1 MRHINQT
8 VFLVCIASIVY
19 LGMGSNRRIVTDFIE
34 SEPEQVDQEIRMAN
48 AIDNIQDAMTWMDE
62 DIQQGRIDAELGNI
76 YLNNMN
82 EAEDLLIEYIK
93 NK

>member
-1 MRHINQT
+1 MRHIYQT
-8 VFLVCIASIVY
+8 VFLVSIASIVY
-19 LGMGSNRRIVTDFIE
+19 LGMGSNGRRVTDFIE
-34 SEPEQVDQEIRMAN
+34 SEPQQVDQEIRMAN

>member
-1 MRHINQT
+1 MRHIYQT
-8 VFLVCIASIVY
+8 IFLVSIASIVY
-19 LGMGSNRRIVTDFIE
+19 LGMGSNTRRVIDFIE
-34 SEPEQVDQEIRMAN
+34 SEPQQVDQEIRMAN
-48 AIDNIQDAMTWMDE
+48 AIDNIQDAMTWMNE
-62 DIQQGRIDAELGNI
+62 DIQQGRIDSELGNI